1 MSGGGKQAR
10 KQAYFEKLL
19 KLLEEYTQ
27 IIVVTCDNV
36 GSSHMQEIRKA
47 LRPYGAV
54 LLMGKNTLVRK
65 VIKGQIPKNPSLELL
80 LPLVWGNVGFVFAKG
95 ELPKIRDLLV
105 NKRVAAPA
113 KAGTIAPCDVVVKAG
128 PTGMEPTQTSFLQA
142 LNIASKITRGQI
154 EIINDVNLIKKGD
167 KVGSSE
173 AALLQKLDQKPF
185 TYGLNINSVYD
196 NGSVYSAEVLDLTD
210 EAILDRF
217 RVGVQNIAAVGLS
230 LGLPNVA
237 TVSHS
242 LANAYKNLLAV
253 SLATEYTFER
263 AKKLKE
269 AIKNPG
275 AFAAPAAAAAPAAGK
290 KDAKEE
296 KKKEEKKEEP
306 VEDDTEMVG
315 GLFD

>member
-1 MSGGGKQAR
+1 MSGGGSKQAR
-10 KQAYFEKLL
+10 KQAYFGKLL

-36 GSSHMQEIRKA
+36 GSSHMQDIRKA
-47 LRPYGAV
+47 LRPHGAV

-65 VIKGQIPKNPSLELL
+65 VVKGQVAKNPSLEAL
-80 LPLVWGNVGFVFAKG
+80 LPLVWGNIGFVFAKG
-95 ELPKIRDLLV
+95 ELPKIRDLLTS
-105 NKRVAAPA
+105 KRVAAPA
-113 KAGTIAPCDVVVKAG
+113 KANTIAPCDVVVKAG

-154 EIINDVNLIKKGD
+154 EIINDVALIKKGD

-196 NGSVYSAEVLDLTD
+196 NGSVYGAEVLDLTD

-217 RVGVQNIAAVGLS
+217 RMGVQNVAAVGLR

-237 TVSHS
+237 TISHS

-263 AKKLKE
+263 AKRVKE
-269 AIKNPG
+269 ALKNPS
-275 AFAAPAAAAAPAAGK
+275 AFAAPAAAPAAK
-290 KDAKEE
+290 KEA
-296 KKKEEKKEEP
+296 KKEEKKEVKKEEP
-306 VEDDTEMVG
+306 VEEDTEMVG

>member
-1 MSGGGKQAR
+1 MSGGGSKQAR
-10 KQAYFEKLL
+10 KQAYFAKLL

-27 IIVVTCDNV
+27 IIVVACDNV

-47 LRPYGAV
+47 LRPHGAV

-65 VIKGQIPKNPSLELL
+65 VLKGQIAKNPSLEAL
-80 LPLVWGNVGFVFAKG
+80 LPLVWGNVGFVFANG
-95 ELPKIRDLLV
+95 ELPKVRDMLV
-105 NKRVAAPA
+105 SKRVAAPA
-113 KAGTIAPCDVVVKAG
+113 KANTIAPCDVIVKAG

-154 EIINDVNLIKKGD
+154 EIINDVALIKKGD

-196 NGSVYSAEVLDLTD
+196 NGSVYGAEVLDLTD

-217 RVGVQNIAAVGLS
+217 RMGVQNVAAVGLR

-242 LANAYKNLLAV
+242 LANGYKNLLCV

-263 AKKLKE
+263 AKKVKE
-269 AIKNPG
+269 ALKNPG
-275 AFAAPAAAAAPAAGK
+275 TVAPAAAPAAK
-290 KDAKEE
+290 KEAPAA
-296 KKKEEKKEEP
+296 KKEEKKEEV
-306 VEDDTEMVG
+306 VEEDTEMVG

>member
-10 KQAYFEKLL
+10 KQAYFDKLQ
-19 KLLEEYTQ
+19 KLLEEYSQ
-27 IIVVTCDNV
+27 IVVVGCDNV

-47 LRPYGAV
+47 LRPHGAV

-65 VIKGQIPKNPSLELL
+65 VVKGQVSKNSSLEVL

-185 TYGLNINSVYD
+185 TYGLNIISVYD
-196 NGSVYSAEVLDLTD
+196 AGSVYGAEVLDLTD
-210 EAILDRF
+210 EAILERF
-217 RVGVQNIAAVGLS
+217 KVGVQNVAALGLG

-242 LANAYKNLLAV
+242 LVNAYKNLVAV

-269 AIKNPG
+269 ALKNPG
-275 AFAAPAAAAAPAAGK
+275 AFAAPAAAAAPAAK
-290 KDAKEE
+290 KEAKEE

-306 VEDDTEMVG
+306 AEDDTEMVG